1 MESLLGFGVKP
12 QVGLGHSPTGG
23 MIVKIV
29 FMGTPDFAVPSLE
42 ALIKSNY
49 EIVGV
54 FTQPDKKKGRGYEL
68 SSPPVKEVAF
78 KHNIKIFQPQT
89 LKDEKI
95 YEKLLEL
102 QPDLIVVVAYGK
114 ILPENVLKLPKL
126 GCINVHGSLLP
137 EYRGAAPI
145 QWAVI
150 DGKEKTGITTMYMDK
165 GLDTGDMLLKEEV
178 PISFDETAG
187 ELYERLSKIGANL
200 LIKTLKN
207 IENEI
212 IKREKQD
219 DLKATYA
226 KILTKELSMID
237 WNKSA
242 LDIHNLVRGLNP
254 WPVASTVLD
263 GKTLKTYKTK
273 LASAVVSKPGIVLSE
288 SPFIVSCGNNT
299 AIEILELQMENKK
312 RMQSDAFLRGY
323 KIKNMNLV

>member
-1 MESLLGFGVKP
+1 MESLLGFGVKH
-12 QVGLGHSPTGG
+12 QAGLGGSPTGG
-23 MIVKIV
+23 MLVKIV

-42 ALIKSNY
+42 ALINSDYKV
-49 EIVGV
+49 VGV
-54 FTQPDKKKGRGYEL
+54 FTQPDKKRGRGYEL
-68 SSPPVKEVAF
+68 SLPPVKKTADKYHIAV
-78 KHNIKIFQPQT
+78 FQPQT
-89 LKDEKI
+89 LKNDEA

-102 QPDLIVVVAYGK
+102 QPDLIIVVAYGK

-178 PISFDETAG
+178 TIDPNETSG
-187 ELYERLSKIGANL
+187 ELYDRLSKIGANL
-200 LIKTLKN
+200 LIKTLN
-207 IENEI
+207 GLDSGT

-219 DLKATYA
+219 DAKATYA
-226 KILTKELSMID
+226 KILTKDLSLID
-237 WNKSA
+237 WNKNA
-242 LDIHNLVRGLNP
+242 FDIHNLVRGLNP

-263 GKTLKTYKTK
+263 SKTLKIYKTK
-273 LASAVVSKPGIVLSE
+273 LANAIASKPGIVLNE
-288 SPFIVSCGNNT
+288 SPFVVSCGNNT

-323 KIKNMNLV
+323 KIKNINLS